1 MTKEVT
7 LFVLGLI
14 VGAALAF
21 NSSRSEDPLP
31 DDSLT
36 STIDSLRNCIFIKD
50 SAILSYQAKVDSLAG
65 EVLIIDKAYDQLKSD
80 YEEEINSV
88 DTLSN
93 SELISYLTNRY
104 ANSQTNR

>member
-7 LFVLGLI
+7 LFVCGVL
-14 VGAALAF
+14 VGAALSF
-21 NSSRSEDPLP
+21 NSSKFEDPIP

-36 STIDSLRNCIFIKD
+36 STIDSLRSCISAKD
-50 SAILSYQAKVDSLAG
+50 SAILSYQARVDSLNG
-65 EVLIIDKAYDQLKSD
+65 QVSIIDEAYDQLKSD

-104 ANSQTNR
+104 SNSQTNR